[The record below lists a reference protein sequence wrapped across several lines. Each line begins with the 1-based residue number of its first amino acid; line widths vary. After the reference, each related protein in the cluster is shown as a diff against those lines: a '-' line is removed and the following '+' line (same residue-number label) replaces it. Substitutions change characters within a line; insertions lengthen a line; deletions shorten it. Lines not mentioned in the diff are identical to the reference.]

1 VVSVITH
8 ANTATDDHI
17 RALPK
22 VELHVHVEGA
32 APPHTIADLAR
43 KNGVDL
49 GVDDPADLYRYEDL
63 AAFLRIYDVVCRSL
77 QHADDLHRVTYEA
90 LAIAAGAGVRYRE
103 MFFSPTFLL
112 RHGVPFDTIWSGI
125 AAGITDASTDH
136 AIVCRM
142 ILDVDKPS
150 GAGAAAELVEA
161 AARCDR
167 DLLIGIGGDAGEL
180 GVDLPALA
188 EPFRRAR
195 QLGFHTTMHLGEEGP
210 ADDIRAGIEIIGVER
225 VDHGFSLLDDHDLVA
240 DVAGSGVPFTVCPT
254 SNRRIGLV
262 DSVAAHPL
270 IRMRDAGVRVTLNSD
285 NAAMFDIDL
294 ADEYVNVRDAFGCT
308 VDQLED
314 FSLTAIDA
322 SWADDATK
330 LAMRRDFLAEMDDL
344 RAAHGLKPRE
354 VK

>member
-1 VVSVITH
+1 MMPVADAPS
-8 ANTATDDHI
+8 DDHI

-22 VELHVHVEGA
+22 AELHVHVEGA
-32 APPHTIADLAR
+32 APPHTIAELAR

-63 AAFLRIYDVVCRSL
+63 AAFLRVYDVVCQSL
-77 QHADDLHRVTYEA
+77 QHADDVHRVTYEA
-90 LAIAAGAGVRYRE
+90 LAIAAAAGVRYRE
-103 MFFSPTFLL
+103 MFFSPTFLM
-112 RHGVPFDTIWSGI
+112 RYGVPFDTIWTGI
-125 AAGITDASTDH
+125 AAGIRDAATDH

-150 GAGAAAELVEA
+150 GPGAATELVDA

-167 DLLIGIGGDAGEL
+167 EVLIGIGGDAGERGIDL
-180 GVDLPALA
+180 GAFA
-188 EPFRRAR
+188 EPFQRAR

-210 ADDIRAGIEIIGVER
+210 AGDIRTGLEIVGVER
-225 VDHGFSLLDDHDLVA
+225 VDHGFSLLDDPDLAA
-240 DVAGSGVPFTVCPT
+240 DVVRSGIAFTVCPT

-270 IRMRDAGVRVTLNSD
+270 IRMRDAGVLVTLNSD

-294 ADEYVNVRDAFGCT
+294 ADEYVNVRDAFGCSL
-308 VDQLED
+308 DELED
-314 FSLTAIDA
+314 FSLAAIDA

-344 RAAHGLKPRE
+344 RAAHGRVSRELK
-354 VK
+354 